1 MKLKELLAGLEILS
15 ANLDMETEA
24 AGVSYDSRQV
34 RPGDLFVALSGY
46 TADGHRF
53 IPQAMAAGAVAAL
66 CQTPPEDGTPF
77 VQVGDSRRA
86 LAVAGANFFGRPAE
100 AMTMVGVTGTNGKT
114 TTTYL
119 LKAILEA
126 RGEKVG
132 LIGTNQNMIGQEAF
146 PTERTTPESFELQK
160 LFARMRE
167 AGCTCVV
174 MEVSSH
180 ALFLDRVYGVPYKVG
195 VFTNLTQDHLDFH
208 KTMEAY
214 CDAKAILFRS
224 CETGVVNAEDP
235 WTPRLLK
242 DSTCKVLSFSSLS
255 KERAGDAGP
264 SNPLRRKDSKA
275 DFFFSADGSKGSGSR
290 PAPGD
295 HGDNCKGSSL
305 SGDCPADLWSEDAVL
320 AADHVAFTAV
330 CGEAR
335 VPVRVNIPGRF
346 MIDNALDVLGAAL
359 ALGIPL
365 EESAAVL
372 ARVPHVKGRVEVVPT
387 PGKEYTVLID
397 YAHSPDSLENVL
409 TTVKGF
415 ARGRTIALFGCG
427 GDRDKTK
434 RPKMGRVAAETA
446 DFVVV
451 TTDNPRTERPADIIA
466 EILPGLEGT
475 GTPYK
480 VVEDRVEA
488 IHWAMDHA
496 GAGDVIVLC
505 GKGHETYQEVGGEK
519 RHMDE
524 REIVA
529 EYL

>member
-1 MKLKELLAGLEILS
+1 MKLKELLNGLEIFS
-15 ANLDMETEA
+15 ANVDLEA
-24 AGVSYDSRQV
+24 EIAGVSYDSRQV
-34 RPGDLFVALSGY
+34 KPGDLFVALSGY

-53 IPQAMAAGAVAAL
+53 IPQAMASGAAAAL
-66 CQTPPEDGTPF
+66 CQVPPEGGEIPY
-77 VQVGDSRRA
+77 VQVADSRRA
-86 LAVAGANFFGRPAE
+86 LAAVGANFFGHPAR

-132 LIGTNQNMIGQEAF
+132 LIGTNQNMIGQEVL

-160 LFARMRE
+160 LFAQMRD
-167 AGCTCVV
+167 AGCTYVV

-180 ALFLDRVYGVPYKVG
+180 ALFLDRVYGVHYRVG

-214 CDAKAILFRS
+214 CDAKALLFRN
-224 CETGVVNAEDP
+224 CETGVVNAADP
-235 WTPRLLK
+235 WTPRLLEHV
-242 DSTCKVLSFSSLS
+242 SCKVLSFSSN
-255 KERAGDAGP
+255 GQ
-264 SNPLRRKDSKA
+264 
-275 DFFFSADGSKGSGSR
+275 
-290 PAPGD
+290 
-295 HGDNCKGSSL
+295 
-305 SGDCPADLWSEDAVL
+305 ADLQAEDAAL
-320 AADHVAFTAV
+320 AADHVAFTAAYK
-330 CGEAR
+330 GER

-346 MIDNALDVLGAAL
+346 MVDNALDVLGAAL

-387 PGKEYTVLID
+387 PGKDYTVLID
-397 YAHSPDSLENVL
+397 YAHSPDSLVNVL
-409 TTVKGF
+409 TTVRGF

-427 GDRDKTK
+427 GDRDKGK
-434 RPKMGRVAAETA
+434 RPKMGRAAAENA
-446 DFVVV
+446 DLLVV

-466 EILPGLEGT
+466 GILPGLEGS
-475 GTPYK
+475 GTPYE

-496 GAGDVIVLC
+496 KAGDVIVLC
-505 GKGHETYQEVGGEK
+505 GKGHETYQEVGHEK

-529 EYL
+529 GYLRAK

>member
-1 MKLKELLAGLEILS
+1 MKFRQLLAGLEIL
-15 ANLDMETEA
+15 AATADLETEIT
-24 AGVSYDSRQV
+24 GVSYDSRQV
-34 RPGDLFVALSGY
+34 KPGDLFVALSGY

-53 IPQAMAAGAVAAL
+53 IPQAMAAGAAAVL
-66 CQTPPEDGTPF
+66 CQVPPADGGIPY
-77 VQVGDSRRA
+77 VQTADSRRA
-86 LAVAGANFFGRPAE
+86 LAVVGGNFFGHPSGD
-100 AMTMVGVTGTNGKT
+100 MTMVGITGTNGKT

-132 LIGTNQNMIGQEAF
+132 LIGTNQNMIGQEVL

-160 LFARMRE
+160 LFARMRD
-167 AGCTCVV
+167 AGCTYVV

-180 ALFLDRVYGVPYKVG
+180 ALYLDRVYGVHYAVG

-214 CDAKAILFRS
+214 CDAKAILFRN
-224 CETGVVNAEDP
+224 CETGVVNLRDP
-235 WTPRLLK
+235 WTPRLLRN
-242 DSTCKVLSFSSLS
+242 STCKVLSFSS
-255 KERAGDAGP
+255 
-264 SNPLRRKDSKA
+264 
-275 DFFFSADGSKGSGSR
+275 SG
-290 PAPGD
+290 
-295 HGDNCKGSSL
+295 
-305 SGDCPADLWSEDAVL
+305 PADLRAEDIVL
-320 AADHVAFTAV
+320 GADHVSFTAV
-330 CGEAR
+330 CGEKRAG
-335 VPVRVNIPGRF
+335 VRVNIPGHF
-346 MIDNALDVLGAAL
+346 MVDNALDVLGAAL

-365 EESAAVL
+365 EESTAVL

-387 PGKEYTVLID
+387 PGKDYTILID

-415 ARGRTIALFGCG
+415 AKGRTVALFGCG
-427 GDRDKTK
+427 GDRDKAK
-434 RPKMGRVAAETA
+434 RPKMGRIAAGTA

-466 EILPGLEGT
+466 DILPGLEGT
-475 GTPYK
+475 KTPYA

-488 IHWAMDHA
+488 IHFCMDHA
-496 GAGDVIVLC
+496 QAGDVIVLC
-505 GKGHETYQEVGGEK
+505 GKGHETYQEVGHEK

-529 EYL
+529 DYLR